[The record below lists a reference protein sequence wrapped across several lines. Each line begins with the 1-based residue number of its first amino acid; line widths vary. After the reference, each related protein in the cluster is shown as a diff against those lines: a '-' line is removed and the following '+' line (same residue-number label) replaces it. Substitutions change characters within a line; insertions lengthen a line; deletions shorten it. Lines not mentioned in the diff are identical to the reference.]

1 MSIGFDIADVFTEI
15 GTQFNIKVASVEA
28 DVTGGYLDFEMNRQ
42 VTKPFIREVFLE
54 CFFAYDT
61 LVEAGDVIEFQDGTG
76 RRFMVMNKTQ
86 ENFENEAILYE
97 GVLYKCNV
105 SGELSR
111 PSGEVFD
118 SNYRQTTAWESIRT
132 EAFALLSDRLFG
144 TDLEQDEPVGQ
155 FNIESQLLYLP
166 HSYGVQ
172 QLDRY
177 SPRSGEYYKVET
189 IATRRFDQVDV
200 CYLAEDTR
208 P

>member
-15 GTQFNIKVASVEA
+15 GTQFNIKQASGETDVA
-28 DVTGGYLDFEMNRQ
+28 GGYLDFEMNRQ

-61 LVEAGDVIEFQDGTG
+61 LVNAGDVIEFQDGTD

-86 ENFENEAILYE
+86 ENFENESILYE

-105 SGELSR
+105 SGELLR
-111 PSGEVFD
+111 ASGEVFD
-118 SNYRQTTAWESIRT
+118 SNYVQTTNWDPIRT
-132 EAFALLSDRLFG
+132 EAYACLSDRLFG
-144 TDLEQDEPVGQ
+144 TSLEQDEDIGQ

-166 HSYGVQ
+166 HSYGIQ
-172 QLDRY
+172 PLDRY
-177 SPRSGEYYKVET
+177 SPRSGEYYKIET
-189 IATRRFDQVDV
+189 IATRRFDNVDV
-200 CYLAEDTR
+200 CYLVEDTR